1 MPRCEDLDVII
12 IIIATTT
19 TLLVLEVAFR
29 TYTDD
34 SAPMV

>member
-1 MPRCEDLDVII
+1 MPRCEDLDVI